1 MGGSCSENN
10 CEVEGFREHQK
21 NTLVKVLWINAVMF
35 VVIAYAALHGKS
47 TTLLSDSV
55 DNLGDALTYGLSLY
69 VVSKSVKDKARVALL
84 KGVLIFLGASVVIGQ
99 VVWKLMYPVVPTYE
113 VMGLFGL
120 AGVAANGLCLWLLW
134 QHRSEDI
141 NMSSVF
147 ECSGN
152 DMASSSSVLVAAVG
166 VWLFESGWPD
176 IIVASLLAIVLFRSA
191 VHVILNAVQEMK
203 LLSCSPLPGE

>member
-1 MGGSCSENN
+1 MSVSTSENN
-10 CEVEGFREHQK
+10 CAVEEFREHQK

-35 VVIAYAALHGKS
+35 VVIAGASLYGNS
-47 TTLLSDSV
+47 TTLLSDSI

-69 VVSKSVKDKARVALL
+69 VVSLGVKAKARVALF
-84 KGVLIFLGASVVIGQ
+84 KGVLILLGASVVIGQ
-99 VVWKLMYPVVPTYE
+99 VIWKLMYPVIPTYE
-113 VMGLFGL
+113 VMGVFGL

-134 QHRSEDI
+134 QHRNEDI

-152 DMASSSSVLVAAVG
+152 DMASSTTVLVAAVG

-176 IIVASLLAIVLFRSA
+176 IIIASLLAIFLFRSA
-191 VHVILNAVQEMK
+191 VHVIRDAVHELK
-203 LLSCSPLPGE
+203 K